1 MHPIISQS
9 PHHQDCLTKLNRVLD
24 LALITA
30 ESASAEGNH
39 KVVIQAAREVTR
51 IVTLINKMTLSSDPK
66 PKPKLKTTHISP
78 SSSVERESD
87 APPAF
92 KDQGTNSLPQ
102 KAGSDLQAERRPS
115 ANGNQ
120 LPESP
125 ISNLEALFSPQEV
138 AAWDAQSQDL
148 FKNISRNCAELQ
160 ELGAEMKC
168 GLQKS
173 VNSNVKSAVL
183 R

>member
-51 IVTLINKMTLSSDPK
+51 IVTLINKMTTASDPK
-66 PKPKLKTTHISP
+66 PKPKPKTTPISP
-78 SSSVERESD
+78 ASPVGRESE

-92 KDQGTNSLPQ
+92 KDQGTASLP
-102 KAGSDLQAERRPS
+102 APDRPRPASRAPSSLGMPTNRLRSLSLTSRPYFRR
-115 ANGNQ
+115 
-120 LPESP
+120 
-125 ISNLEALFSPQEV
+125 QEV
-138 AAWDAQSQDL
+138 AAWMS
-148 FKNISRNCAELQ
+148 
-160 ELGAEMKC
+160 
-168 GLQKS
+168 
-173 VNSNVKSAVL
+173 
-183 R
+183 